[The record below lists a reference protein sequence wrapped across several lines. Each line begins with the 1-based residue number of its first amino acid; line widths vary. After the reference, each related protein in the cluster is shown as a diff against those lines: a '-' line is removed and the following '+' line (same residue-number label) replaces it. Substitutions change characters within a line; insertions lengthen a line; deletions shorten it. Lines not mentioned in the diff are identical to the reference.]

1 MKVQRLF
8 IVDVFAEQKYA
19 GNQLAVVF
27 GADEFST
34 EQMHA
39 IAREMNYSETT
50 FLTSERERDGGYD
63 VRIFTP
69 GEEVPFAGH
78 PTLGTAWVIRREL
91 AGEGTRRIVL
101 NLKLGQIPVT
111 FERQDDGTELLWM
124 EQAQPA
130 FGPTAEVGDV
140 AAALNLD
147 TGAFDSRFPIQEVS
161 TGLPFLIVP
170 LRGLDAV
177 KRACVDGPRY
187 TELIRERSAKCL
199 FLFSTEAYDEANQIN
214 ARMFGDYYGVP
225 EDPATGSANGCLAA
239 YLVRHRYFGGPAIDV
254 RVEQGYEIARPSLL
268 RLKAREASGKFE
280 ILVGGRV
287 FLTAQGELV

>member
-8 IVDVFAEQKYA
+8 IVDVFAEHKYA

-27 GADEFST
+27 GADELTT

-50 FLTSERERDGGYD
+50 FLTAERERDGGYD

-69 GEEVPFAGH
+69 GGEVPFAGH

-111 FERQDDGTELLWM
+111 FERQGDGTELLWM
-124 EQAQPA
+124 EQAQPS
-130 FGPTAEVGDV
+130 FGPSVDVREV
-140 AAALNLD
+140 AAVLNLPPE
-147 TGAFDSRFPIQEVS
+147 AFDTRFPIQEVS

-177 KRACVDGPRY
+177 KQAYVDGPRY
-187 TELIRERSAKCL
+187 AELIRDREAKCL
-199 FLFSTEAYDEANQIN
+199 FFFSAEVYEPANQIN

-239 YLVRHRYFGGPAIDV
+239 WLVRHRYFGRAEIDV

-268 RLKAREASGKFE
+268 RLKAREAEGKFE